1 MQSSYLN
8 RTAAGVFLAAALAA
22 APIFALPAASAPTPE
37 VTHIRAADVAA
48 FAQAQ
53 IPLAKALALAEA
65 RSGGKGLDIA
75 LTRGAG
81 RMAYSVKTLLAG
93 AVWEGSVDAATGK
106 ITGKGK
112 VTALAKLDA
121 EDQAEISG
129 LSASKFTL
137 ADIVARVGAN
147 GADRIIDAGLEASGG
162 KPVYDFKVLRAGVVH
177 ELTIDPATGEVTSDR
192 EQAAN

>member
-1 MQSSYLN
+1 MHASSFKRAATGVLLVAAL
-8 RTAAGVFLAAALAA
+8 TAAPLSASGAAGATA
-22 APIFALPAASAPTPE
+22 PE
-37 VTHIRAADVAA
+37 VAHIGAADAAA
-48 FAQAQ
+48 FARAQ
-53 IPLAKALALAEA
+53 IPLSKALALAEA

-75 LTRGAG
+75 LTRRAG
-81 RMAYSVKTLLAG
+81 HLAYSVKTLLAD
-93 AVWEGSVDAATGK
+93 AVWEGSVDAATGN
-106 ITGKGK
+106 ITGKSK

-137 ADIVARVGAN
+137 ADIVAKVGAN

-162 KPVYDFKVLRAGVVH
+162 NPVYDFKVLRAGVVR

-192 EQAAN
+192 EQAAK